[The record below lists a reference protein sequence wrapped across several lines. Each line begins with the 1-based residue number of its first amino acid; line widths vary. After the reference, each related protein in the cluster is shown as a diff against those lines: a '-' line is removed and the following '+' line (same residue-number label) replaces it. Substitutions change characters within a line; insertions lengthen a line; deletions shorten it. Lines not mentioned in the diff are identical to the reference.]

1 MKEMDFDKALQ
12 KMMSYCAKSEKCTFQ
27 IKTKLYQ
34 MGIND
39 DNQIKGIIDY
49 LKKHRFLDEK
59 RFANAFAKDKYNI
72 NKWGKMRIRQE
83 LSLRQIP
90 NDIITMAL
98 NEIEEDN
105 GIDDYKAKLEKIIMT
120 KKQSLEKTT
129 TDKRLLYQKLF
140 RFAAS
145 KGYEFDH
152 IKEILNKMSDNDDDM
167 FL

>member
-39 DNQIKGIIDY
+39 DKQIKEIIAY
-49 LKKHRFLDEK
+49 LTKYRFLDEK
-59 RFANAFAKDKYNI
+59 RFANSFAKDKYNI
-72 NKWGKMRIRQE
+72 NKWGKMKIRQE
-83 LSLRQIP
+83 LVLRHIP
-90 NDIITMAL
+90 NDIINMAL
-98 NEIEEDN
+98 DEIEEDN
-105 GIDDYKAKLEKIIMT
+105 GIDDYKAKLKKIIMT

-145 KGYEFDH
+145 KGYEFDY
-152 IKEILNKMSDNDDDM
+152 IKDVLDKEIGDNHD
-167 FL
+167 

>member
-34 MGIND
+34 MGIED
-39 DNQIKGIIDY
+39 ERQIAEIIAY
-49 LKKHRFLDEK
+49 LIKYRFLDES
-59 RFANAFAKDKYNI
+59 RFARAFAKDKYNI
-72 NKWGKMRIRQE
+72 NKWGKMKIRQE
-83 LSLRQIP
+83 LSLRQIS

-120 KKQSLEKTT
+120 KKQSLEKRT

-145 KGYEFDH
+145 KGYEFDY
-152 IKEILNKMSDNDDDM
+152 IKDVLDKEIGDNHD
-167 FL
+167 